1 MSDEVA
7 EVSVAGTL
15 SETSREMYWSELPD
29 CPKCDRVR
37 RVVKRMENQV
47 HELRVKMIRM
57 ELHQHSVGGDALV
70 PPDEAEMPRSPR
82 ASRGDD
88 VVF

>member
-1 MSDEVA
+1 MSEEAAKQA
-7 EVSVAGTL
+7 EA
-15 SETSREMYWSELPD
+15 SREMYWSELPD

-37 RVVKRMENQV
+37 RVVKRMEDQV
-47 HELRVKMIRM
+47 YELRVKMIRM
-57 ELHQHSVGGDALV
+57 ELHQHSMGGDALV
-70 PPDEAEMPRSPR
+70 PPDEAEMRRSPH